1 MGSSWIV
8 DASQTFN
15 LDLNLDSFRL
25 QAPKDVPRGA
35 QINFMGVENKASVKD
50 EASDLKAELERMK
63 EENKRLTETLSAMYE
78 NYITLQ
84 SRLGDVASMTSEKDT
99 MLALHPSRKRKAENN
114 QEAKSDV
121 IDIDGSINCN
131 FNNNNINNNNNN
143 NVESSSSEDSCKK
156 LKEDPKTK
164 VSRVHVRTEPSDT
177 SLVVKDGYQWRKYGQ
192 KVTRDNPCPRA
203 YFRCSYAPACSV
215 KKKVQRSA
223 EDPSVLVATYE
234 GEHNHPNCA
243 KSETRAA
250 PSKGASPVLIS
261 SSSASPTKTVKL
273 DLTRPNSS
281 QVAVVGAHRREID
294 SPEFQKHLV
303 EQMASSLTRDPGFT
317 SALAAAIS
325 GRIMRY

>member
-8 DASQTFN
+8 DASQTFD

-25 QAPKDVPRGA
+25 QAPKDVPRGV

-50 EASDLKAELERMK
+50 ETSDLKAELERMK
-63 EENKRLTETLSAMYE
+63 EENRRLTETLSAVYE

-84 SRLGDVASMTSEKDT
+84 SRLGDVTSMTSEKDT
-99 MLALHPSRKRKAENN
+99 MLAMLSSRKRKAENN
-114 QEAKSDV
+114 REVKSDV
-121 IDIDGSINCN
+121 VDIDGSINCN
-131 FNNNNINNNNNN
+131 FNNNNIN
-143 NVESSSSEDSCKK
+143 VESSSSEDSCKK
-156 LKEDPKTK
+156 IKEDPKTM

-203 YFRCSYAPACSV
+203 YFRCSYAPACPV

-234 GEHNHPNCA
+234 GEHNHPNCT

-250 PSKGASPVLIS
+250 SNKGASPVLIS
-261 SSSASPTKTVKL
+261 SSSASPTKTVTL

-281 QVAVVGAHRREID
+281 QVAVVGAHHREID
-294 SPEFQKHLV
+294 SPEFQRHLV